1 MSGSRD
7 RRGILVAIA
16 IAVAAAGGIALV
28 QPGLARDVHA
38 VKQRDDVFVLP
49 PEKQLRAVTFGYHA
63 AATDLLWAWLLVEY
77 GTHHQEKRRFP
88 NVHRYIEGILVL
100 EPDFAVLYQF
110 LDTLLVFAPGGTSIE
125 DVRSVRTY
133 FERGLQ
139 VRPYDADLW
148 LHYGQFLAFLAPSYL
163 PDKAETERWRLD
175 GARAIMRAVELGSDP
190 ERSLAAATILSKAGE
205 GRANLRNLE
214 RLYALADDPETRR
227 QILLKIQQLEG
238 TLDSERAVNVVTFEW
253 HKRYPFMSRSATLL
267 LGPHRSPAA
276 CAGPSSYDR
285 KVCPRDWEMAV
296 GDQ

>member
-1 MSGSRD
+1 
-7 RRGILVAIA
+7 
-16 IAVAAAGGIALV
+16 
-28 QPGLARDVHA
+28 
-38 VKQRDDVFVLP
+38 
-49 PEKQLRAVTFGYHA
+49 
-63 AATDLLWAWLLVEY
+63 
-77 GTHHQEKRRFP
+77 
-88 NVHRYIEGILVL
+88 
-100 EPDFAVLYQF
+100 
-110 LDTLLVFAPGGTSIE
+110 
-125 DVRSVRTY
+125 VRTY